1 MSDYSAEE
9 YYEDEELFSIQQ
21 EELPDDTEPEDDFC
35 MESFDFF
42 NNLEIPL
49 DMTEDPYDEDESSE
63 PGCAEEED
71 DEDALER
78 ELAKTLWDLRN
89 KDVVSTISEYRRLRR
104 KHDPMLNPHYFE
116 KYGDMPVEDLL
127 LYYHSDDVAPDERT
141 WLREQIYLAVFFLL
155 PYAVRKGYSMRAQI
169 FSDAMQNMSVAVL
182 QAIEMFKP
190 GLGYKFSNYL
200 IGYFR
205 GGITKTVRESVV
217 VSSAP
222 GKKKTFSDGSAY
234 EGSEP
239 DSVLKSAAQARKTL
253 ADECRRD
260 DEKEDDDCTYE
271 NTWYRYARQS
281 GVPPV
286 MPDGDTPVG
295 DPDSMDYKVH
305 NNQLVEW
312 LEEALSREAGVLTED
327 EARVIIL
334 HYGLFG
340 NRPHIYPEIA
350 EIRKAEGRGCACSRI
365 SQINTHAISKLRKW
379 FEDRNIEE

>member
-1 MSDYSAEE
+1 MPDFHADEF
-9 YYEDEELFSIQQ
+9 YEDEEIFSIPQ
-21 EELPDDTEPEDDFC
+21 EELPVAAETEDDFC
-35 MESFDFF
+35 EESFDFF
-42 NNLEIPL
+42 NDLEIPL
-49 DMTEDPYDEDESSE
+49 DMPEDPYDDGEEPE
-63 PGCAEEED
+63 PGVAEEED

-104 KHDPMLNPHYFE
+104 KHDPLLNPYYFE
-116 KYGDMPVEDLL
+116 KYGDMTVEDLL
-127 LYYHSDDVAPDERT
+127 LYYHSGDVPADERA

-222 GKKKTFSDGSAY
+222 AKKKTDDA
-234 EGSEP
+234 SEQN
-239 DSVLKSAAQARKTL
+239 SVVKSASQARKKL
-253 ADECRRD
+253 IGEGRGD
-260 DEKEDDDCTYE
+260 DETEGDENEYE

-365 SQINTHAISKLRKW
+365 SQINTHAIAKLRKW
-379 FEDRNIEE
+379 FEERNIEE

>member
-1 MSDYSAEE
+1 MPDFHADEF
-9 YYEDEELFSIQQ
+9 YEDEEIFSIPQ
-21 EELPDDTEPEDDFC
+21 EELPVAAETEDDFC
-35 MESFDFF
+35 EESFDFF
-42 NNLEIPL
+42 NDLEIPL
-49 DMTEDPYDEDESSE
+49 DMPEDPYDEGEEPE
-63 PGCAEEED
+63 PGVAEEED

-104 KHDPMLNPHYFE
+104 KHDQLLNPYYFE
-116 KYGDMPVEDLL
+116 KYGDMTVEDLL
-127 LYYHSDDVAPDERT
+127 LYYHSGDVPADERA

-222 GKKKTFSDGSAY
+222 AKKKTDDAG
-234 EGSEP
+234 EQN
-239 DSVLKSAAQARKTL
+239 SVVKSASQARKKL
-253 ADECRRD
+253 IGEGRGD
-260 DEKEDDDCTYE
+260 DETEGDENEYE

-365 SQINTHAISKLRKW
+365 SQINTHAIAKLRKW
-379 FEDRNIEE
+379 FEERNIEE

>member
-1 MSDYSAEE
+1 MPDYPTDEF
-9 YYEDEELFSIQQ
+9 YEDEELFSLPQ
-21 EELPDDTEPEDDFC
+21 EELPVTAETEDDFC
-35 MESFDFF
+35 TESFDFF
-42 NNLEIPL
+42 NDLEIPL
-49 DMTEDPYDEDESSE
+49 DMPEDPYEEGDEPE
-63 PGCAEEED
+63 PGVAEEED

-89 KDVVSTISEYRRLRR
+89 KDVVSTISEYRRLRK
-104 KHDPMLNPHYFE
+104 KHDPLLNPYYFE
-116 KYGDMPVEDLL
+116 KYGDMTVEDLL
-127 LYYHSDDVAPDERT
+127 LYYHSGDVAADERA

-217 VSSAP
+217 VSSSPA
-222 GKKKTFSDGSAY
+222 KKKT
-234 EGSEP
+234 P
-239 DSVLKSAAQARKTL
+239 DSTDPSSVVKSAAQARKKL
-253 ADECRRD
+253 VEEGRGD
-260 DEKEDDDCTYE
+260 DETEGDENEYE

-365 SQINTHAISKLRKW
+365 SQINTHAIAKLRKW
-379 FEDRNIEE
+379 FEDRDIEE